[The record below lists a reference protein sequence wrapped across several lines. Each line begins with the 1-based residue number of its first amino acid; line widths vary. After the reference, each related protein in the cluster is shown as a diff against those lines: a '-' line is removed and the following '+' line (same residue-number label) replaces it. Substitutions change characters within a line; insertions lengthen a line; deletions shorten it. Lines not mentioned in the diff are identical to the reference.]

1 MAKVQVY
8 TFEDGDTGLEYP
20 ECPYWD
26 NYWDDGSC
34 RHIKRTSIYCRC
46 GHIFTERDIGIDG
59 EGPEDRVIFQCPD
72 CHGITEMNRED
83 VEL

>member
-26 NYWDDGSC
+26 NFWDDGSC

-46 GHIFTERDIGIDG
+46 HHVIGKDGTRIFDCSFDPKVDG
-59 EGPEDRVIFQCPD
+59 R
-72 CHGITEMNRED
+72 
-83 VEL
+83 L